1 MAEAAKKL
9 KTTALSGIDAICDYC
24 RSVGL
29 PASKV
34 SVLQMIRDEYLP
46 AKKLGGIWDSDSE
59 LIDKWRR
66 NRLETEH
73 YQGLDPVRPAQKSKV
88 KK

>member
-1 MAEAAKKL
+1 
-9 KTTALSGIDAICDYC
+9 
-24 RSVGL
+24 
-29 PASKV
+29 
-34 SVLQMIRDEYLP
+34 MIRDEAFP
-46 AKKLGGIWDSDSE
+46 AKKIGGIWDSDSE